1 MVTNDDLIWKALAD
15 PTRRHL
21 LDLLRDRHQTTSEL
35 SAHFAPGLSRFAVMK
50 HLQVLQQADLVVV
63 QQQGRER
70 WHSLNAVPLRRVY
83 ERWVSA
89 YASDWAAS
97 LLQLKRTAE
106 DEPLRHQEE
115 RTMEMMHIEQEIV
128 ITAEPQHVFEALTT
142 GVDAW
147 WMQGFESPHS
157 TFHLEPMAGGRFYE
171 DFGQGRGSALYAT
184 VTYLEP
190 GKKLRMTG
198 PMGMRGPVMG
208 TIGFDLVPEGDGTR
222 LKLSHHVMGVVDD
235 DDRETY
241 THGWQELL
249 GEHLKRFVEQ
259 GQAYREKR

>member
-1 MVTNDDLIWKALAD
+1 MLVNDDLIWKALAD
-15 PTRRHL
+15 PTRRRL
-21 LDLLRDRHQTTSEL
+21 LDLLRDRPQTTSAL

-63 QQQGRER
+63 RQQGRER
-70 WHSLNAVPLRRVY
+70 WHSLNAVPLRQVY
-83 ERWVSA
+83 ERWVST

-97 LLQLKRTAE
+97 LLQLKQTAE
-106 DEPLRHQEE
+106 DEWSRHQEE
-115 RTMEMMHIEQEIV
+115 RTMETMHIEQELV
-128 ITAEPQHVFEALTT
+128 ITAEPQQVFEALTT

-157 TFHLEPMAGGRFYE
+157 TFHLEPVAGGRFYE

-190 GKKLRMTG
+190 NKKLRMTG

-208 TIGFDLVPEGDGTR
+208 TIAFDLVAEGNGTR
-222 LKLSHHVMGVVDD
+222 LKLSHRVMGAVND

-249 GEHLKRFVEQ
+249 GKHLKRLVEQ
-259 GQAYREKR
+259 HQGYREV